1 MNRALPF
8 LHTSGPD
15 DGETDPAAIRRSRQE
30 DQVLAYR
37 LFGAF
42 GWGDDG
48 AGHISA
54 RDPERTDHFWL
65 LGYGIPFRS
74 ATTEDLVLIGPDGS
88 VVEGDRDYNPA
99 AFTIHGPIHEAR
111 PDVVC
116 VAHTHTPYGTPFA
129 ALAQPLRM
137 MSQESCAFHDDQ
149 GVFEG
154 EEVDVLDYAVGRRL
168 ASSLGSGRLVIL
180 SNHGLLTVG
189 PTVAEAIGSF
199 VMAER
204 SCEVQVKVPHGRVIS
219 DEAAAAAYIS
229 VGSRGTAWHVF
240 EWCVR
245 SRLMVR

>member
-1 MNRALPF
+1 MDRSFPF
-8 LHTSGPD
+8 LHTSGPNAA
-15 DGETDPAAIRRSRQE
+15 ETDPAVIRRTRQE
-30 DQVLAYR
+30 EAVLGYR
-37 LFGAF
+37 LFGSF

-74 ATTEDLVLIGPDGS
+74 ATVEDLVLIGPDGS

-111 PDVVC
+111 PDVAC

-129 ALAQPLRM
+129 ALAKPIRM
-137 MSQESCAFHDDQ
+137 MSQEACAFYDDQ
-149 GVFEG
+149 GLFEG

-168 ASSLGSGRLVIL
+168 AAALGGGRLLVL
-180 SNHGLLTVG
+180 ANHGLLSVG

-199 VMAER
+199 IMAER
-204 SCEVQVKVPHGRVIS
+204 ACEVQVKVPQGRVIS
-219 DEAAAAAYIS
+219 DQAAANAYKS
-229 VGSRGTAWHVF
+229 VGSRENAWHVF

-245 SRLMVR
+245 SRLMKR